1 MAPNA
6 SVSGTG
12 PESSFGSLERRHAG
26 IRPRHEVLPA
36 ASGLWTNLDPD
47 SGDGSTARIRR
58 HLFVTALTDYCIP
71 EMSQATLTD
80 RPYVNSNLF
89 SGHYLDTRLRERE
102 EWDCDEAATEA
113 LAELRTLYDLEG
125 ELAPG
130 YGEDALIDNW
140 IGEVLEILG
149 FGSQEEVTLPGG
161 GGFVDELLFESSS
174 DRRDAA
180 GVYLE
185 TEDTT
190 DLFERGIG
198 LVEAKQWDAD
208 FTARFSEQR
217 PYRNAS
223 HQIKHYLENTP
234 ANIQWGI
241 LTNGRKW
248 RLYGTNNYE
257 TQTYFEVD
265 LPELIERGDLEAFKY
280 FYVLFRPEAFHESGG
295 ATFLDDVW
303 SESETASQE
312 LGEDLQDNVFTA
324 LRVLGRG
331 FVETNGSLDIDPDD
345 EESLAELKEQSLVL
359 LYRLMFVLY
368 AESRGLIHP
377 ESRAARDD
385 YEENFSLD
393 ELRVEIHEEIGEV
406 DAGFEEEFSTYS
418 TSMWNR
424 LEDLFELI
432 DEGQED
438 LGIPPYNGGLFDQES
453 HAFLADHE
461 VSNRYLAEVIYRL
474 STAANDEG
482 RYVLADYADLDTRHL
497 GSVYEGLL
505 EHQFR
510 IAPEQYAAVADE
522 GGQVWKP
529 ATEVSVADAV
539 ETVDA
544 GGLYVV
550 NDEGERKATGSYYT
564 PDYVVTYI
572 VEETIG
578 PLVDEIREDLIDQG
592 FEPGTQEYLGPF
604 SQRVTDLRI
613 LDPAMGSGHFLTK
626 ATGYLSERV
635 MSEVRAA
642 EADMPA
648 AFDEQ
653 YVRRE
658 ITKECIYG
666 VDLNGM
672 AVELAK
678 LSMWLETLAADRP
691 LAFLDHHFKQGN
703 SLVGSDIEAI
713 EELESDASADDDSQ
727 ASLAEFGATREGTI
741 ERLMD
746 IYAEFLAIENE
757 GIDDVRAM
765 KRKYA
770 EIEQDD
776 LRQRLVA
783 MANVHTAERF
793 DLDVP
798 GGAYERMATALE
810 DDDEWASVTETDWF
824 RSAQAL
830 AEEQDF
836 FHWKLSFPES
846 FYGSGG
852 SVQESP
858 GFDAVIGNPPYV
870 RMEQIKPLKPF
881 LSRVYDVHDER
892 VDLYGY
898 FVEKSVELT
907 TGRYG
912 AILSNKWMRSEYG
925 ENLRG
930 LLSRMQI
937 EEVLDFGDLEVFP
950 GISTYPCIMIVNP
963 QEPSSHGTTVV
974 QFDDLSFS
982 DLRTVVDENGYEL
995 PPKSVGEQK
1004 WSLGTV
1010 GEEQLLQ
1017 SIDGENPSL
1026 SEHPLVANSG
1036 IEDGIGWGIKTGGNE
1051 AFVIDDTTYNDLIEQ
1066 DESSAD
1072 VIEPL
1077 MKGTDISRYHVANR
1091 DRYLIYA
1098 HHGVNIDAYP
1108 AVKDHLNGYREQIGS
1123 TATEEKWYELQQPQE
1138 KYRKFFESPKIVY
1151 PDIAKECSFAMDTT
1165 GRYPAN
1171 TCYFIPSDSHALL
1184 AVLNSSPI
1192 NWYYQYVTS
1201 EYRGGYQ
1208 RSFTHA
1214 IRDIPLPSGF
1224 STEEHGE
1231 KLSEYAERLTNLR
1244 KRSADLNLDLLDY
1257 VEPYADGSTLA
1268 ELATYQPPK
1277 GVGDTKLTAT
1287 KDDYENL
1294 RIGTVT
1300 TERDGGTV
1308 TIHAT
1313 ARYKP
1318 EDQDAYETD
1327 RWGYTETDPIPALRL
1342 TDLTDT
1348 EAALVEAFVPVAA
1361 DEAGGFANF
1370 RETATKTNS
1379 LVDRL
1384 EALTLPDPDDVAEG
1398 LERYVDARE
1407 RAAELDRKIERTD
1420 DLIDEIVYELYGL
1433 TDEEIEIVE
1442 AAVEE

>member
-1 MAPNA
+1 
-6 SVSGTG
+6 
-12 PESSFGSLERRHAG
+12 
-26 IRPRHEVLPA
+26 
-36 ASGLWTNLDPD
+36 
-47 SGDGSTARIRR
+47 
-58 HLFVTALTDYCIP
+58 
-71 EMSQATLTD
+71 MSQATLTD

-89 SGHYLDTRLRERE
+89 SGHYLDARLRERE
-102 EWDCDEAATEA
+102 EWDCDEAAAEA
-113 LAELRTLYDLEG
+113 LSKLQDLYELEG
-125 ELAPG
+125 DLVAG
-130 YGEDALIDNW
+130 YEEDALLGSWID
-140 IGEVLEILG
+140 EVLEILG
-149 FGSQEEVTLPGG
+149 FGMYSEAPLPDS
-161 GGFVDELLFESSS
+161 GGFVDQLLFESPTH
-174 DRRDAA
+174 RRDAVKKAMDA
-180 GVYLE
+180 GGAS
-185 TEDTT
+185 
-190 DLFERGIG
+190 DLFQEGIG
-198 LVEAKQWDAD
+198 LVEAKQWDAE
-208 FTARFSEQR
+208 FTTRFSERR

-234 ANIQWGI
+234 ENIQWGI

-265 LPELIERGDLEAFKY
+265 LPELLEGGDIEAFKY
-280 FYVLFRPEAFHESGG
+280 FYVLFRPAAFHRSGG
-295 ATFLDDVW
+295 TTFLDAVW

-331 FVETNGSLDIDPDD
+331 FVETNDGLDIDPDD
-345 EESLAELKEQSLVL
+345 EESLDELKEQSLVL

-377 ESRAARDD
+377 EGRAARDD

-393 ELRVEIHEEIGEV
+393 ELRIEIHEEIGEV
-406 DAGFEEEFSTYS
+406 DEGFADAFSTYA

-432 DEGQED
+432 DEGEAE
-438 LGIPPYNGGLFDQES
+438 LGIPPYNGGLFNQEE
-453 HAFLADHE
+453 HGFLADHE
-461 VSNRYLAEVIYRL
+461 VSDRYLAEVIYRL
-474 STAANDEG
+474 STAQNDEG

-510 IAPEQYAAVADE
+510 IAPEQYAAVSED
-522 GGQVWKP
+522 GGQVWEP

-539 ETVDA
+539 ETVEA

-572 VEETIG
+572 VEETVG
-578 PLVDEIREDLIDQG
+578 PLVDEIRADLIEQG
-592 FEPGTQEYLGPF
+592 FEPGTEEYLGPF

-635 MSEVRAA
+635 MSEVREA
-642 EADMPA
+642 EADMSA

-653 YVRRE
+653 YVRRK
-658 ITKECIYG
+658 IAKECIYG

-703 SLVGSDIEAI
+703 SLVGSDIESI
-713 EELESDASADDDSQ
+713 EELESDASDDDDSQ

-746 IYAEFLAIENE
+746 VYSEFLAIENE
-757 GIDDVRAM
+757 GIEDVRAM
-765 KRKYA
+765 KRKYT

-798 GGAYERMATALE
+798 GGAYERMAKALE
-810 DDDEWASVTETDWF
+810 DDGEWVSVEGTDWF
-824 RSAQAL
+824 KSAQAL
-830 AEEQDF
+830 AEKWDF
-836 FHWKLSFPES
+836 FHWKLSFPEA
-846 FYGSGG
+846 FYESDGSM
-852 SVQESP
+852 QEAP

-898 FVEKSVELT
+898 FIEKSLQLT

-912 AILSNKWMRSEYG
+912 VIVSNKWMRSEYG
-925 ENLRG
+925 ENLRK
-930 LLSRMQI
+930 LLSQMQI
-937 EEVLDFGDLEVFP
+937 EEVFDFGDLEVFP
-950 GISTYPCIMIVNP
+950 GISTYPSILIVSP
-963 QEPSSHGTTVV
+963 RKAPSDDTTVV
-974 QFDDLSFS
+974 QFEDLSFS
-982 DLRTVVDENGYEL
+982 DLGTAVDEKGYEL
-995 PPKSVGEQK
+995 PSDSLGDRK
-1004 WSLGTV
+1004 WSLGTLA
-1010 GEEQLLQ
+1010 EENLLQ
-1017 SIDGENPSL
+1017 SMRQENPPL
-1026 SEHPLVANSG
+1026 SEHPLITDADIG
-1036 IEDGIGWGIKTGGNE
+1036 DGIGRGIVTGGNE
-1051 AFVIDDTTYNDLIEQ
+1051 AFVIDGATRNELIKQNDL
-1066 DESSAD
+1066 SRNL
-1072 VIEPL
+1072 IEPL
-1077 MKGTDISRYHVANR
+1077 TKGTDIARYHVEEI
-1091 DRYLIYA
+1091 DRYLIYL
-1098 HHGVNIDAYP
+1098 HHGTNVDAYP
-1108 AVKDHLNGYREQIGS
+1108 AIKDHLQDYRERIAS
-1123 TATEEKWYELQQPQE
+1123 TATDEEWYELQQPQE
-1138 KYRKFFESPKIVY
+1138 KYRDFFENSKIVY
-1151 PDIAKECSFAMDTT
+1151 PDISKECSFAMDST

-1171 TCYFIPSDSHALL
+1171 TCYFIPSNSYALL
-1184 AVLNSSPI
+1184 AVLNSNPV

-1214 IRDIPLPSGF
+1214 IKQIPLPSDLA
-1224 STEEHGE
+1224 GE
-1231 KLSEYAERLTNLR
+1231 TCGDNLAEYAEHITDLIQ
-1244 KRSADLNLDLLDY
+1244 RSSDLNVNFLDY
-1257 VEPYADGSTLA
+1257 IRPYADGPSLS
-1268 ELATYQPPK
+1268 EIATYQPPK
-1277 GVGDTKLTAT
+1277 GVGDTKLIATAE
-1287 KDDYENL
+1287 DYENL
-1294 RIGTVT
+1294 RIGSVT
-1300 TERDGGTV
+1300 TEREADDTV
-1308 TIHAT
+1308 LIHAT

-1318 EDQDAYETD
+1318 DDPDAYETD
-1327 RWGYTETDPIPALRL
+1327 RWGYTETEPIPAMRL

-1348 EAALVEAFVPVAA
+1348 EAALVAAFVPVAV

-1370 RETATKTNS
+1370 RENATKTNS
-1379 LVDRL
+1379 LIDRL

-1398 LERYVDARE
+1398 LERYVDAKE
-1407 RAAELDRKIERTD
+1407 RADELDAKIERTD
-1420 DLIDEIVYELYGL
+1420 ALIDEIVYELYGL

-1442 AAVEE
+1442 DAVEE